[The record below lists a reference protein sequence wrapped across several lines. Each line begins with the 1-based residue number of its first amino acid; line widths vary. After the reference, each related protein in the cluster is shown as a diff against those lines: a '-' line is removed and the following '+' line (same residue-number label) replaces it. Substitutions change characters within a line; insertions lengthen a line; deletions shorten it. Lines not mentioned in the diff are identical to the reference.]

1 ELRQHRDG
9 AGRRVDPALRLG
21 RRHALHAMH
30 AGLELEPRVRA
41 LADDPA
47 DDLLVSAVLAFARAQ
62 HLDAPALVLGVSAVH
77 PKEIAGE
84 KRRLV
89 AAGPGADLEEQV
101 RVVLRIL
108 RHEVQRELALALLEP
123 ALERLRLLLAER
135 PHLRVVAVRELLG
148 RGQLL
153 LEPAI
158 RGEVPRHGL
167 ELRILARQL
176 AKAIL
181 VGDRLR
187 IAQQARGLLAAL
199 RERGQFLASRFVHDA
214 NRLTAAA
221 RAAKPCGCGLDIAGG
236 SNARRLSGSASPRTR
251 EDMPRSSPKLGDAP
265 GAAGPT

>member
-101 RVVLRIL
+101 RVVDRKST
-108 RHEVQRELALALLEP
+108 
-123 ALERLRLLLAER
+123 RLNSS
-135 PHLRVVAVRELLG
+135 HVKISYAVFCL
-148 RGQLL
+148 
-153 LEPAI
+153 
-158 RGEVPRHGL
+158 
-167 ELRILARQL
+167 
-176 AKAIL
+176 KKKK
-181 VGDRLR
+181 D
-187 IAQQARGLLAAL
+187 
-199 RERGQFLASRFVHDA
+199 
-214 NRLTAAA
+214 
-221 RAAKPCGCGLDIAGG
+221 
-236 SNARRLSGSASPRTR
+236 TR
-251 EDMPRSSPKLGDAP
+251 ENKHDTDE
-265 GAAGPT
+265 

>member
-1 ELRQHRDG
+1 ERAELIGAVLADERLDHVVELALENLIELVQRQVDAVVGDASLREVVRANALRAVAGADEAPAARGGFALAFLDLGIAQLRREQRQRARFVLVLRALVLALDDDAGRQMRDAHGGVRLVDVLTARSRRAKRVDAQIVRIDLDVADLLELRQHRDG

-101 RVVLRIL
+101 R
-108 RHEVQRELALALLEP
+108 
-123 ALERLRLLLAER
+123 
-135 PHLRVVAVRELLG
+135 
-148 RGQLL
+148 
-153 LEPAI
+153 
-158 RGEVPRHGL
+158 
-167 ELRILARQL
+167 
-176 AKAIL
+176 
-181 VGDRLR
+181 
-187 IAQQARGLLAAL
+187 
-199 RERGQFLASRFVHDA
+199 
-214 NRLTAAA
+214 
-221 RAAKPCGCGLDIAGG
+221 
-236 SNARRLSGSASPRTR
+236 
-251 EDMPRSSPKLGDAP
+251 
-265 GAAGPT
+265 